1 MKLENVICKGLNIEC
16 SIQGKIRY
24 SFFPSPRIKI
34 KGLIIQD
41 FIDKKRTLGKIENVT
56 IKLSSYN
63 LSNKSKLN
71 FTKIELRNAKINF
84 DLHELKEYISFF
96 KKKFNSKPIKLK
108 KGEIQFFDGKKSMAI
123 IRDVNFKYKTNK
135 NVNNIILMGNFLNDD
150 IYINLKNE
158 KDKNNLSTIFILKF
172 LDTKTKVNIFNSD
185 SDKNAISGNVSF
197 RKNKN
202 RLTSIFDYKDGQII
216 FKQSNLRND
225 FLDGKF
231 NGMVKFLPY
240 FDFNLNVDLNGINF
254 NRLHSTLI
262 ALEEKNKKS
271 LFKVN
276 KKINGQLNLSVD
288 KVFSKHTLI
297 NSFESRI
304 RFVNGNILIE
314 QLLLNLK
321 KLGAADIT
329 GIVKNDKKFTNF
341 RFENNIFLDNLKRFY
356 NKFGI
361 YNKPNI
367 SSHLFISGNFDLINL
382 NLRLNEIFVDKKL
395 TEDDVSYI
403 EKEFNNLLLEDGYAS
418 LFNFINLKEFIQLI
432 TTGTN

>member
-1 MKLENVICKGLNIEC
+1 M
-16 SIQGKIRY
+16 
-24 SFFPSPRIKI
+24 
-34 KGLIIQD
+34 
-41 FIDKKRTLGKIENVT
+41 
-56 IKLSSYN
+56 
-63 LSNKSKLN
+63 
-71 FTKIELRNAKINF
+71 
-84 DLHELKEYISFF
+84 
-96 KKKFNSKPIKLK
+96 
-108 KGEIQFFDGKKSMAI
+108 
-123 IRDVNFKYKTNK
+123 
-135 NVNNIILMGNFLNDD
+135 
-150 IYINLKNE
+150 
-158 KDKNNLSTIFILKF
+158 
-172 LDTKTKVNIFNSD
+172 
-185 SDKNAISGNVSF
+185 
-197 RKNKN
+197 
-202 RLTSIFDYKDGQII
+202 
-216 FKQSNLRND
+216 
-225 FLDGKF
+225 
-231 NGMVKFLPY
+231 
-240 FDFNLNVDLNGINF
+240 
-254 NRLHSTLI
+254 
-262 ALEEKNKKS
+262 
-271 LFKVN
+271 FKVN

-367 SSHLFISGNFDLINL
+367 SSHLFVSGNFDLINL

-432 TTGTN
+432 TTETN